1 MGQRFASGRAMSLEI
16 NCELQREKFNLEVR
30 LKVAPGSVL
39 AITGENGSGKTSTL
53 DMIAGLL
60 ACAAGKISLNNKVF
74 DDSNTNQFV
83 QPEMRGV
90 STVFQGGGLFSH
102 LTVEKNVVFGRGAAF
117 RNTPRFD
124 SAVEQ
129 FNLAGLLSR
138 KPSTLSGGQRQRV
151 ALARAFL
158 APSEVLLLDEPTTSL
173 DAVSRDEVRS
183 AMKTFF
189 ETYSGVV
196 ILVSHDEVEIAELAT
211 NVARIKVSRGESTTA
226 TLQT

>member
-1 MGQRFASGRAMSLEI
+1 MSLEI
-16 NCELQREKFNLEVR
+16 NCQLQRDQFNLEVH
-30 LKVAPGSVL
+30 LTVAPGAVL

-60 ACAAGKISLNNKVF
+60 ACTTGKISLNDRLF
-74 DDSNTNQFV
+74 DDSTTNQFV
-83 QPEMRGV
+83 QPEKRGV

-102 LTVEKNVVFGRGAAF
+102 MTVEKNIVFGRGAAY

-129 FNLAGLLSR
+129 FDLAGLLSR

-158 APSEVLLLDEPTTSL
+158 APSEILLLDEPTTSL
-173 DAVSRDEVRS
+173 DATSRDEVRS

-189 ETYSGVV
+189 ETYNGVV
-196 ILVSHDEVEIAELAT
+196 ILVSHDDAEIAELAT
-211 NVARIKVSRGESTTA
+211 NVAQITISRGENTTA
-226 TLQT
+226 TLHS

>member
-1 MGQRFASGRAMSLEI
+1 MSLEI
-16 NCELQREKFNLEVR
+16 NCQLRRDKFNLEVH
-30 LKVAPGSVL
+30 LTVAPGAVL

-60 ACAAGKISLNNKVF
+60 ACTTGKISLNGKVF
-74 DDSNTNQFV
+74 DDSTTNRFM
-83 QPEMRGV
+83 QPEKRGV

-102 LTVEKNVVFGRGAAF
+102 MSVEKNVIFGRGTALK
-117 RNTPRFD
+117 NTPRFD

-129 FNLAGLLSR
+129 FNLTGLLSR

-158 APSEVLLLDEPTTSL
+158 APSEILLLDEPTTSL
-173 DAVSRDEVRS
+173 DATSRDEVRS

-189 ETYSGVV
+189 ETYKGVV
-196 ILVSHDEVEIAELAT
+196 ILVSHDDAEIAELAT
-211 NVARIKVSRGESTTA
+211 SVAQITISRGNNTTA
-226 TLQT
+226 VLHN

>member
-1 MGQRFASGRAMSLEI
+1 MSLEI
-16 NCELQREKFNLEVR
+16 NCQLQRDNFNLKVH
-30 LKVAPGSVL
+30 LTVAPGVVL

-60 ACAAGKISLNNKVF
+60 ACTTGKISLNGKVF
-74 DDSNTNQFV
+74 DDSTTNRFV
-83 QPEMRGV
+83 QPEKRGV

-102 LTVEKNVVFGRGAAF
+102 MTVEKNVTFGRGAAF

-129 FNLAGLLSR
+129 FNLTGLLSR

-158 APSEVLLLDEPTTSL
+158 APSEILLLDEPTTSL
-173 DAVSRDEVRS
+173 DATSRVEVRS
-183 AMKTFF
+183 AMKTLF
-189 ETYSGVV
+189 ETYNGVV
-196 ILVSHDEVEIAELAT
+196 VLVSHDADEIAELAT
-211 NVARIKVSRGESTTA
+211 NVVRITISRGENTA
-226 TLQT
+226 AVLHN

>member
-1 MGQRFASGRAMSLEI
+1 MSLEI
-16 NCELQREKFNLEVR
+16 NCQLQRDKFNLEVH
-30 LKVAPGSVL
+30 LTVAPGAVL

-60 ACAAGKISLNNKVF
+60 ACTTGKISLNGKVF
-74 DDSNTNQFV
+74 DDSTTNQFV
-83 QPEMRGV
+83 QPEKRGV

-102 LTVEKNVVFGRGAAF
+102 MTVEKNIIFGRGAAF

-129 FNLAGLLSR
+129 FNLTGLLSR
-138 KPSTLSGGQRQRV
+138 KPATLSGGQRQRV

-158 APSEVLLLDEPTTSL
+158 APSEILLLDEPTTSL
-173 DAVSRDEVRS
+173 DATSRDEVRS

-189 ETYSGVV
+189 ETYNGVV
-196 ILVSHDEVEIAELAT
+196 VLVSHDAGEIAELAT
-211 NVARIKVSRGESTTA
+211 SVAQITISRGENTA
-226 TLQT
+226 ALLHN

>member
-1 MGQRFASGRAMSLEI
+1 MSLEI
-16 NCELQREKFNLEVR
+16 NCQLRRDQFNLEVH
-30 LKVAPGSVL
+30 LTVAPSSVL

-53 DMIAGLL
+53 DMIAGLR
-60 ACAAGKISLNNKVF
+60 ACTTGNISLNSRVF
-74 DDSNTNQFV
+74 DDSTTNQFV
-83 QPEMRGV
+83 QPEKRGV

-102 LTVEKNVVFGRGAAF
+102 MTVEKNIVFGRGTAY

-158 APSEVLLLDEPTTSL
+158 APSEILLLDEPTTSL
-173 DAVSRDEVRS
+173 DATSRDEVRS

-189 ETYSGVV
+189 ETYNGVV
-196 ILVSHDEVEIAELAT
+196 ILVSHDDAEVAELAT
-211 NVARIKVSRGESTTA
+211 NVAQITISRGENTMA
-226 TLQT
+226 TLHS

>member
-1 MGQRFASGRAMSLEI
+1 MSLKI
-16 NCELQREKFNLEVR
+16 NCQLRRDNFNLEVH
-30 LKVAPGSVL
+30 LAVESGAVL

-60 ACAAGKISLNNKVF
+60 ACTTGKISLNDRVF
-74 DDSNTNQFV
+74 DDSTTNQFV
-83 QPEMRGV
+83 QPELRGV

-102 LTVEKNVVFGRGAAF
+102 MSVEKNVIFGRGAAL

-129 FNLAGLLSR
+129 FNLADLLSR

-158 APSEVLLLDEPTTSL
+158 APSEILLLDEPTTSL
-173 DAVSRDEVRS
+173 DATSRDEVRS

-189 ETYSGVV
+189 ETYNGVV
-196 ILVSHDEVEIAELAT
+196 VLVSHDDAEIAELAT
-211 NVARIKVSRGESTTA
+211 SVARITILHGENTTA
-226 TLQT
+226 VLHE

>member
-1 MGQRFASGRAMSLEI
+1 MSLEI
-16 NCELQREKFNLEVR
+16 NCQLRRDKYNLEIH
-30 LKVAPGSVL
+30 LTVAPGAVL

-60 ACAAGKISLNNKVF
+60 PCTTGKISLNGKVF
-74 DDSNTNQFV
+74 DDSTTNRFM
-83 QPEMRGV
+83 QPEKRGV

-102 LTVEKNVVFGRGAAF
+102 MTIEKNLIFGRGAAF
-117 RNTPRFD
+117 TNTPRFD

-129 FNLAGLLSR
+129 FNLTGLLSR

-158 APSEVLLLDEPTTSL
+158 APSEILLLDEPTTSL
-173 DAVSRDEVRS
+173 DATSRDEVRS

-189 ETYSGVV
+189 ETYNGVV
-196 ILVSHDEVEIAELAT
+196 VLVSHDDAEIAELAT
-211 NVARIKVSRGESTTA
+211 NVARITILRGENTA
-226 TLQT
+226 AVLRN

>member
-1 MGQRFASGRAMSLEI
+1 MSLEI
-16 NCELQREKFNLEVR
+16 NCQLQRDQFNLEVH
-30 LKVAPGSVL
+30 LTVAPGAVL

-60 ACAAGKISLNNKVF
+60 ACTTGKISLNGKVF
-74 DDSNTNQFV
+74 DDSTTNQFV

-102 LTVEKNVVFGRGAAF
+102 MTVEKNIIFGRGAAY

-129 FNLAGLLSR
+129 FDLAGLLSR

-158 APSEVLLLDEPTTSL
+158 APSEILLLDEPTTSL
-173 DAVSRDEVRS
+173 DATSHDEVRS
-183 AMKTFF
+183 AMKIFF
-189 ETYSGVV
+189 ETYKGVV
-196 ILVSHDEVEIAELAT
+196 ILVSHDVAEVAELAT
-211 NVARIKVSRGESTTA
+211 QVAKIEVSRGKTTEA
-226 TLQT
+226 KLRV

>member
-1 MGQRFASGRAMSLEI
+1 MSLEI
-16 NCELQREKFNLEVR
+16 NCQLRRDKFNLEVH
-30 LKVAPGSVL
+30 LTVAPGAVL

-60 ACAAGKISLNNKVF
+60 SCTTGKISLNGKVF
-74 DDSNTNQFV
+74 DDSTTNQFV
-83 QPEMRGV
+83 QPEKRGV

-102 LTVEKNVVFGRGAAF
+102 MTIEKNLIFGRGAAF
-117 RNTPRFD
+117 RNTARFD

-129 FNLAGLLSR
+129 FNLTGLLSR

-158 APSEVLLLDEPTTSL
+158 APSEILLLDEPTTSL
-173 DAVSRDEVRS
+173 DATSRDEVRS

-189 ETYSGVV
+189 ETYNGVV
-196 ILVSHDEVEIAELAT
+196 VLVSHDAGEIAELAT
-211 NVARIKVSRGESTTA
+211 SFARITVSRGENTA
-226 TLQT
+226 AVLRN

>member
-1 MGQRFASGRAMSLEI
+1 MSLEI
-16 NCELQREKFNLEVR
+16 NCQLQRDQFNLEVH
-30 LKVAPGSVL
+30 LTVAPGAVL

-60 ACAAGKISLNNKVF
+60 ACTTGKISLNDRLF
-74 DDSNTNQFV
+74 DDSTTNQFV
-83 QPEMRGV
+83 QPEKRGV

-102 LTVEKNVVFGRGAAF
+102 MTVEKNIIFGRGAAY

-129 FNLAGLLSR
+129 FDLAGLLSR

-158 APSEVLLLDEPTTSL
+158 APSEILLLDEPTTSL
-173 DAVSRDEVRS
+173 DATSRDEVRS

-189 ETYSGVV
+189 ETYNGVV
-196 ILVSHDEVEIAELAT
+196 ILVSHDDAEIAELAT
-211 NVARIKVSRGESTTA
+211 NVAQITISRGENTTA
-226 TLQT
+226 TLHS

>member
-1 MGQRFASGRAMSLEI
+1 MSLEI
-16 NCELQREKFNLEVR
+16 NCQLQRDQFNLEVH
-30 LKVAPGSVL
+30 LTVAPGVVL

-60 ACAAGKISLNNKVF
+60 ACTTGKISLNDRLF
-74 DDSNTNQFV
+74 DDSTTNQFV
-83 QPEMRGV
+83 QPEKRGV

-102 LTVEKNVVFGRGAAF
+102 MTVEKNMIFGRGATY

-158 APSEVLLLDEPTTSL
+158 APSEILLLDEPTTSL
-173 DAVSRDEVRS
+173 DATSRDEVRS
-183 AMKTFF
+183 AMKTLF
-189 ETYSGVV
+189 ETYKGVV
-196 ILVSHDEVEIAELAT
+196 ILVSHDDAEIAELAT
-211 NVARIKVSRGESTTA
+211 NVAQITISRGENTTA
-226 TLQT
+226 TLHS

>member
-1 MGQRFASGRAMSLEI
+1 MSLEI
-16 NCELQREKFNLEVR
+16 NCQLRRDKFNLEVH
-30 LKVAPGSVL
+30 LTVAPGAVL

-60 ACAAGKISLNNKVF
+60 ACTTGKISLNGKVF
-74 DDSNTNQFV
+74 DDSTTNRFM
-83 QPEMRGV
+83 QPEKRGV

-102 LTVEKNVVFGRGAAF
+102 MTIEKNLIFGRGAAF

-129 FNLAGLLSR
+129 FNLTGLLSR
-138 KPSTLSGGQRQRV
+138 KPSTLSGGQLQRV

-158 APSEVLLLDEPTTSL
+158 APSEILLLDEPTTSL
-173 DAVSRDEVRS
+173 DATSRDEVRS

-189 ETYSGVV
+189 ETYNGVV
-196 ILVSHDEVEIAELAT
+196 VLVSHDDAEIAELAT
-211 NVARIKVSRGESTTA
+211 NVARITILRGENTA
-226 TLQT
+226 AVLRN

>member
-1 MGQRFASGRAMSLEI
+1 MSLEI
-16 NCELQREKFNLEVR
+16 NCQLQRDQFNLEVH
-30 LKVAPGSVL
+30 LTVAPGTVL

-60 ACAAGKISLNNKVF
+60 ACTTGKISLNDRLF
-74 DDSNTNQFV
+74 DDSTTNQFV
-83 QPEMRGV
+83 QPEKRGV

-102 LTVEKNVVFGRGAAF
+102 MTVEKNIIFGRGAAY
-117 RNTPRFD
+117 RNTPRFE

-129 FNLAGLLSR
+129 FDLAGLLSR

-158 APSEVLLLDEPTTSL
+158 APSEILLLDEPTTSL
-173 DAVSRDEVRS
+173 DATSRDEVRS

-189 ETYSGVV
+189 ETYKGVV
-196 ILVSHDEVEIAELAT
+196 ILVSHDDAEIAELAT
-211 NVARIKVSRGESTTA
+211 NVARITISRGDNTTA
-226 TLQT
+226 VLRN

>member
-1 MGQRFASGRAMSLEI
+1 MSLEL
-16 NCELQREKFNLEVR
+16 NCELQRDKFNLEVH
-30 LKVAPGSVL
+30 LTVASGSVL
-39 AITGENGSGKTSTL
+39 AITGENASGKTSTL

-60 ACAAGKISLNNKVF
+60 ACTTGKISLNDRVF
-74 DDSNTNQFV
+74 DDSTTNRFV
-83 QPEMRGV
+83 QPEKRGV

-102 LTVEKNVVFGRGAAF
+102 MTVEKNVAFGRGAAF

-173 DAVSRDEVRS
+173 DAISRDEVRR

-189 ETYSGVV
+189 ETYNGVV
-196 ILVSHDEVEIAELAT
+196 ILVSHDEAEIAELAT
-211 NVARIKVSRGESTTA
+211 NVARITISRGENTTA
-226 TLQT
+226 ALHD

>member
-1 MGQRFASGRAMSLEI
+1 MSLEI
-16 NCELQREKFNLEVR
+16 NCQLRRDQFNLEVH
-30 LKVAPGSVL
+30 LTVAPGAVL

-60 ACAAGKISLNNKVF
+60 ACTTGKISLNDRLF
-74 DDSNTNQFV
+74 DDSTTNQFV
-83 QPEMRGV
+83 QPEKRGV

-102 LTVEKNVVFGRGAAF
+102 MTVEKNIIFGRGAAY

-129 FNLAGLLSR
+129 FDLAGLLSR

-158 APSEVLLLDEPTTSL
+158 APSEILLLDEPTTSL
-173 DAVSRDEVRS
+173 DATSRDEVRS

-189 ETYSGVV
+189 ETYNGVV
-196 ILVSHDEVEIAELAT
+196 ILVSHDDAEIAELAT
-211 NVARIKVSRGESTTA
+211 NVAQITISRGENTTA
-226 TLQT
+226 TLHS

>member
-1 MGQRFASGRAMSLEI
+1 MSLEI
-16 NCELQREKFNLEVR
+16 NCQLRRNKFNLEVH
-30 LKVAPGSVL
+30 LTVAPGAVL

-60 ACAAGKISLNNKVF
+60 ACTSGKISLNGKVF
-74 DDSNTNQFV
+74 DDSTTNRFM
-83 QPEMRGV
+83 QPEKRGV

-102 LTVEKNVVFGRGAAF
+102 MTIEKNLIFGRGAAF

-124 SAVEQ
+124 SAVGQ
-129 FNLAGLLSR
+129 FNLTGLLSR

-158 APSEVLLLDEPTTSL
+158 APSEILLLDEPTTSL
-173 DAVSRDEVRS
+173 DATSRDEVRS

-189 ETYSGVV
+189 ETYNGVV
-196 ILVSHDEVEIAELAT
+196 VLVSHDDAEIAELAT
-211 NVARIKVSRGESTTA
+211 NVARITILRGENTA
-226 TLQT
+226 AVLRN

>member
-1 MGQRFASGRAMSLEI
+1 MSLKI
-16 NCELQREKFNLEVR
+16 NCQLRRDNFNLEVH
-30 LKVAPGSVL
+30 LAVESGAVL

-53 DMIAGLL
+53 DIIAGLL
-60 ACAAGKISLNNKVF
+60 ACTTGKISLNDRVF
-74 DDSNTNQFV
+74 DDSTTNQFV
-83 QPEMRGV
+83 QPELRGV

-102 LTVEKNVVFGRGAAF
+102 MSVEKNVIFGRGAAL

-129 FNLAGLLSR
+129 FNLADLLSR

-158 APSEVLLLDEPTTSL
+158 APSEILLLDEPTTSL
-173 DAVSRDEVRS
+173 DATSRDEVRS

-189 ETYSGVV
+189 ETYNGVV
-196 ILVSHDEVEIAELAT
+196 VLVSHDDAEIAELAT
-211 NVARIKVSRGESTTA
+211 SVARITILHGENTTA
-226 TLQT
+226 VLHE

>member
-1 MGQRFASGRAMSLEI
+1 MSLEI
-16 NCELQREKFNLEVR
+16 NCQLQRDQFNLEVH
-30 LKVAPGSVL
+30 LTVAPGAVL

-60 ACAAGKISLNNKVF
+60 ACTTGKISLNDRLF
-74 DDSNTNQFV
+74 DDSTTNRFM
-83 QPEMRGV
+83 QPEKRGV

-102 LTVEKNVVFGRGAAF
+102 MTVEKNIIFGRGAAY

-129 FNLAGLLSR
+129 FDLAGLLSR

-158 APSEVLLLDEPTTSL
+158 APSEILLLDEPTTSL
-173 DAVSRDEVRS
+173 DAISRDEVRS

-189 ETYSGVV
+189 ETYKGVV
-196 ILVSHDEVEIAELAT
+196 ILVSHDDAEIAELAT
-211 NVARIKVSRGESTTA
+211 NVARITISRGDNTTA
-226 TLQT
+226 VLRN

>member
-1 MGQRFASGRAMSLEI
+1 MSLEI
-16 NCELQREKFNLEVR
+16 NCQLQRDQFNLEVH
-30 LKVAPGSVL
+30 LTVAPGVVL
-39 AITGENGSGKTSTL
+39 AITGENGSGKTSAL

-60 ACAAGKISLNNKVF
+60 ACTTGKISFNDRLF
-74 DDSNTNQFV
+74 DDSTTNQFV
-83 QPEMRGV
+83 QPEKRGV

-102 LTVEKNVVFGRGAAF
+102 MTVEKNMIFGRGAAY

-129 FNLAGLLSR
+129 FSLAGLLSR

-158 APSEVLLLDEPTTSL
+158 APSEILLLDEPTTSL
-173 DAVSRDEVRS
+173 DATSRDEVRS

-189 ETYSGVV
+189 ETYKGVV
-196 ILVSHDEVEIAELAT
+196 ILVSHDDAEIAELAT
-211 NVARIKVSRGESTTA
+211 NVAQITISRGENTTA
-226 TLQT
+226 TLHS

>member
-1 MGQRFASGRAMSLEI
+1 MSLEI
-16 NCELQREKFNLEVR
+16 NCQLQRDQFNLEVH
-30 LKVAPGSVL
+30 LTVAPGVVL

-60 ACAAGKISLNNKVF
+60 ACTTGKISLNDRLF
-74 DDSNTNQFV
+74 DDSTTNQFV
-83 QPEMRGV
+83 QPEKRGV

-102 LTVEKNVVFGRGAAF
+102 MTVEKNMIFGRGAAY

-158 APSEVLLLDEPTTSL
+158 APSEILLLDEPTTSL
-173 DAVSRDEVRS
+173 DATSRDEVRS
-183 AMKTFF
+183 AMKTLF
-189 ETYSGVV
+189 ETYKGVV
-196 ILVSHDEVEIAELAT
+196 ILVSHDDAEIAELAT
-211 NVARIKVSRGESTTA
+211 NVAQITILRGENTTA
-226 TLQT
+226 TLHS

>member
-1 MGQRFASGRAMSLEI
+1 MSLKI
-16 NCELQREKFNLEVR
+16 NCQLRRDNFNLEVH
-30 LKVAPGSVL
+30 LAVESGAVL

-60 ACAAGKISLNNKVF
+60 ACTTGKISLNDRVF
-74 DDSNTNQFV
+74 DDSTTNQFV
-83 QPEMRGV
+83 QPELRGV
-90 STVFQGGGLFSH
+90 STVFQGGCLFSH
-102 LTVEKNVVFGRGAAF
+102 MSVEKNVIFGRGAAL

-129 FNLAGLLSR
+129 FNLADLLSR

-158 APSEVLLLDEPTTSL
+158 APSEILLLDEPTTSL
-173 DAVSRDEVRS
+173 DATSRDEVRS

-189 ETYSGVV
+189 ETYNGVV
-196 ILVSHDEVEIAELAT
+196 VLVSHDDAEIAELAT
-211 NVARIKVSRGESTTA
+211 SVARITILHGENTTA
-226 TLQT
+226 VLHE

>member
-1 MGQRFASGRAMSLEI
+1 MSLEI
-16 NCELQREKFNLEVR
+16 NCQLQRDQFNLEVH
-30 LKVAPGSVL
+30 LTVAPGAVL

-60 ACAAGKISLNNKVF
+60 ACTTGKISLNDRLF
-74 DDSNTNQFV
+74 DDSTTNQFL
-83 QPEMRGV
+83 QPEKRGV

-102 LTVEKNVVFGRGAAF
+102 MTVEKNMIFGRGGVF

-158 APSEVLLLDEPTTSL
+158 APSEILLLDEPTTSL
-173 DAVSRDEVRS
+173 DATSRDEVRS
-183 AMKTFF
+183 AMRTFF
-189 ETYSGVV
+189 ETYKGVV
-196 ILVSHDEVEIAELAT
+196 ILVSHDDAEIAELAT
-211 NVARIKVSRGESTTA
+211 NVARITISRGDNTTA
-226 TLQT
+226 VLRN

>member
-1 MGQRFASGRAMSLEI
+1 MSLEL
-16 NCELQREKFNLEVR
+16 NCELQRDKFNLEVH
-30 LKVAPGSVL
+30 LTAASGSVL
-39 AITGENGSGKTSTL
+39 AITGENASGKTSTL
-53 DMIAGLL
+53 DMITGLV
-60 ACAAGKISLNNKVF
+60 ACTTGKISLNGQVF
-74 DDSNTNQFV
+74 DDSKTNQFL
-83 QPEMRGV
+83 QPENRGV

-102 LTVEKNVVFGRGAAF
+102 MTVEKNVVFGRGAAF

-173 DAVSRDEVRS
+173 DTTSRDEVRS

-189 ETYSGVV
+189 ETYNGVV
-196 ILVSHDEVEIAELAT
+196 ILVSHDAAEIAELAT
-211 NVARIKVSRGESTTA
+211 NVARITISRGENVTA
-226 TLQT
+226 VLHN

>member
-1 MGQRFASGRAMSLEI
+1 MSLEI
-16 NCELQREKFNLEVR
+16 NCELQREKFNLEVH
-30 LKVAPGSVL
+30 LTALPGSVL

-60 ACAAGKISLNNKVF
+60 ACTDGKISLNNKVF

-83 QPEMRGV
+83 QPETRGV
-90 STVFQGGGLFSH
+90 STVFQGGGLFSNM
-102 LTVEKNVVFGRGAAF
+102 TVKKNVLFGRGAAF
-117 RNTPRFD
+117 KDTSRFHEVV
-124 SAVEQ
+124 AQ
-129 FNLAGLLSR
+129 FNLESLLSH

-189 ETYSGVV
+189 ETYNGVV
-196 ILVSHDEVEIAELAT
+196 ILVSHDSTEVSELAT
-211 NVARIKVSRGESTTA
+211 NVAKISVSHGESTTA
-226 TLQT
+226 TLHV

>member
-1 MGQRFASGRAMSLEI
+1 MSLKI
-16 NCELQREKFNLEVR
+16 NCQLRRDNFNLEVH
-30 LKVAPGSVL
+30 LAVESGAVL

-60 ACAAGKISLNNKVF
+60 ACTTGKISLNDRVF
-74 DDSNTNQFV
+74 DDSTTNQFV
-83 QPEMRGV
+83 QPELRGV

-102 LTVEKNVVFGRGAAF
+102 MSVEKNVIFGRGAAL

-129 FNLAGLLSR
+129 FNLASLLPR

-158 APSEVLLLDEPTTSL
+158 APSEILLLDEPTTSL
-173 DAVSRDEVRS
+173 DATSRDEVRS

-189 ETYSGVV
+189 ETYNGVV
-196 ILVSHDEVEIAELAT
+196 VLVSHDDVEIAELAT
-211 NVARIKVSRGESTTA
+211 SVARITILRGENTTA
-226 TLQT
+226 VLHE

>member
-1 MGQRFASGRAMSLEI
+1 MSLKI
-16 NCELQREKFNLEVR
+16 NCQLRRDNFNLEVH
-30 LKVAPGSVL
+30 LAVESGAVL

-53 DMIAGLL
+53 DIIAGLL
-60 ACAAGKISLNNKVF
+60 ACTTGKISLNDRVF
-74 DDSNTNQFV
+74 DDSTTNQFV
-83 QPEMRGV
+83 QPELRGV

-102 LTVEKNVVFGRGAAF
+102 MSVEKNVIFGRGAAL

-129 FNLAGLLSR
+129 FNLADLLSR

-158 APSEVLLLDEPTTSL
+158 APSEILLLDEPTTSL
-173 DAVSRDEVRS
+173 DATSRDEVRS

-189 ETYSGVV
+189 ETYNGVV
-196 ILVSHDEVEIAELAT
+196 VLVSHDDAEIAELAT
-211 NVARIKVSRGESTTA
+211 SVARITILRGENTTA
-226 TLQT
+226 VLHE

>member
-1 MGQRFASGRAMSLEI
+1 MSLEI
-16 NCELQREKFNLEVR
+16 NCQLRRDQFNLEVH
-30 LKVAPGSVL
+30 LTVAPGSVL

-60 ACAAGKISLNNKVF
+60 ACTTGKISSKDRLF
-74 DDSNTNQFV
+74 DDSTTNQFV
-83 QPEMRGV
+83 QPEKRGV
-90 STVFQGGGLFSH
+90 STVFQAGGLFSH
-102 LTVEKNVVFGRGAAF
+102 MTVEKNIVFGRGTAY

-129 FNLAGLLSR
+129 FDLAGLLSR

-158 APSEVLLLDEPTTSL
+158 APSEILLLDEPTTSL
-173 DAVSRDEVRS
+173 DATSRDEVRS

-189 ETYSGVV
+189 ETYNGVV
-196 ILVSHDEVEIAELAT
+196 ILVSHDDAEIAELAT
-211 NVARIKVSRGESTTA
+211 NVAQITISRGENTTA
-226 TLQT
+226 TLHS

>member
-1 MGQRFASGRAMSLEI
+1 MSLEI
-16 NCELQREKFNLEVR
+16 NCELQREKFNLEVH
-30 LKVAPGSVL
+30 LTVAPGSVL

-60 ACAAGKISLNNKVF
+60 ACTDGKISLNGKVF
-74 DDSNTNQFV
+74 DDSNINQFV
-83 QPEMRGV
+83 QPELRGV

-102 LTVEKNVVFGRGAAF
+102 MTVEKNVVFGRGAAF

-124 SAVEQ
+124 TAIEQ
-129 FNLAGLLSR
+129 FDLAGLLSR

-158 APSEVLLLDEPTTSL
+158 APSEILLLDEPTTSL
-173 DAVSRDEVRS
+173 DAVSRDEVRH
-183 AMKTFF
+183 ALKTFF

-196 ILVSHDEVEIAELAT
+196 ILVSHDDAEVSELAT
-211 NVARIKVSRGESTTA
+211 NVAKISVSHGESTTA
-226 TLQT
+226 TLHT